1 MDDREAISKL
11 MRELLIS
18 CLKYIESSKDKI
30 PIPTEDYVDVEVDYK
45 RKNWSTFSAK
55 VVNIYGWNK
64 RQEMFDLPEFK
75 KAVSNLYALDSKH
88 RSEARDFGQY
98 LILPGEYEKQ
108 DRIIN
113 IEIIPFLSA
122 YINKFGLSFN
132 DSNFNYTFKVWFER
146 WGASSL
152 VRRIFVLRNFSL
164 EGLESIDLLG
174 HRIRPLKNY
183 EIRFLIGTGSY
194 NAKIPNYPLWNL
206 PSDLKYDLN
215 PMYCVEVPPQIF
227 GNDNKELTS
236 EYIKNRLLGLL
247 LTFKDGTISMETEL
261 NYDPIAEFQI
271 NANAGTIASYSELHH
286 YFPSLYSLSQAEY
299 DQLLEY
305 EKCYR
310 KIDLDKAKALGL
322 AIRRFLSASWRFD
335 WEDMLLDHMIALE
348 ALMSSTGQEIKYRIS
363 LGVSVLL
370 AETPSDRQR
379 IYKIMKG
386 FYDLRSKIVHGSA
399 EEIDRAKDKLKQYFP
414 EGSPSPEATIREY
427 VRNIIQ
433 KYFYLCSGITN
444 RSEKDYFLALL
455 ENKILGLK

>member
-55 VVNIYGWNK
+55 VVNLYGWNK

-88 RSEARDFGQY
+88 RSEAIDFGQY

-183 EIRFLIGTGSY
+183 EIRFLIGMGSY
-194 NAKIPNYPLWNL
+194 NAKITNYPLWNL

-227 GNDNKELTS
+227 GNDKKELTS
-236 EYIKNRLLGLL
+236 EYIKNLL
-247 LTFKDGTISMETEL
+247 
-261 NYDPIAEFQI
+261 IARP
-271 NANAGTIASYSELHH
+271 NAFA
-286 YFPSLYSLSQAEY
+286 LS
-299 DQLLEY
+299 
-305 EKCYR
+305 KS
-310 KIDLDKAKALGL
+310 I
-322 AIRRFLSASWRFD
+322 FL
-335 WEDMLLDHMIALE
+335 
-348 ALMSSTGQEIKYRIS
+348 
-363 LGVSVLL
+363 
-370 AETPSDRQR
+370 
-379 IYKIMKG
+379 
-386 FYDLRSKIVHGSA
+386 
-399 EEIDRAKDKLKQYFP
+399 
-414 EGSPSPEATIREY
+414 
-427 VRNIIQ
+427 
-433 KYFYLCSGITN
+433 
-444 RSEKDYFLALL
+444 
-455 ENKILGLK
+455 